1 MLILGY
7 PKTVELKG
15 GQKVVVRPVS
25 HDDFDQ
31 LLTFLQS
38 LPEGDR
44 VFLRHD
50 VRDPDVVRKWTEDM
64 DFDQVI
70 TLLALDDGAIVGT
83 GRLHLMAHGWMRHVG
98 HVRLI
103 TAPSVRRKGLGGLL
117 TRELVNVAS
126 DRNLEKLQAHVIED
140 AVGAVKMF
148 ERIGFSKV
156 AVLDGMVKDQSG
168 RTRNLAIM
176 VNNVSNLTQILED
189 WIEDAMIP
197 AYRVPGGG
205 A

>member
-15 GQKVVVRPVS
+15 GERVVFRPVS
-25 HDDFDQ
+25 RDDFEQ
-31 LLTFLQS
+31 LLDFLTS

-44 VFLRHD
+44 LFFRHD
-50 VRDPDVVRKWTEDM
+50 VRDPEVVRKWTEDM
-64 DFDQVI
+64 DFDRLI
-70 TLLALDDGAIVGT
+70 TLVAMDDGSIVGT
-83 GRLHLMAHGWMRHVG
+83 GRLYVMPHGWMRHVG

-103 TAPSVRRKGLGGLL
+103 TAPKYRRKGMGGLL
-117 TRELVNVAS
+117 TRELVTIAA

-148 ERIGFSKV
+148 ERIGFRKV
-156 AVLDGMVKDQSG
+156 AVLDDMVKDQSG

>member
-15 GQKVVVRPVS
+15 GQKVVFRPVS
-25 HDDFDQ
+25 RDDFDQ
-31 LLTFLQS
+31 LLTFLSS

-44 VFLRHD
+44 LFFRHD
-50 VRDPDVVRKWTEDM
+50 VRDPEVVRKWTEDM
-64 DFDQVI
+64 DFDRLI
-70 TLLALDDGAIVGT
+70 TLVALDDGEIVGT
-83 GRLHLMAHGWMRHVG
+83 GRLYLMPHGWMRHVG

-103 TAPSVRRKGLGGLL
+103 TAPHYRRKGMGGLL
-117 TRELVNVAS
+117 TRELVNIAS

-148 ERIGFSKV
+148 ERIGFTKV

>member
-15 GQKVVVRPVS
+15 GQKVMFRPVS
-25 HDDFDQ
+25 RDDFDQ
-31 LLTFLQS
+31 LLAFLS
-38 LPEGDR
+38 ALPDGDR
-44 VFLRHD
+44 LFFRHD
-50 VRDPDVVRKWTEDM
+50 VRDPEVVRKWTEDM
-64 DFDQVI
+64 DFDRLI
-70 TLLALDDGAIVGT
+70 TLVALDDGEIVGT
-83 GRLHLMAHGWMRHVG
+83 GRLYLMPHGWMRHVG

-103 TAPSVRRKGLGGLL
+103 SAPELRRKGMGGLL
-117 TRELVNVAS
+117 TRELVNIAS

-148 ERIGFSKV
+148 ERIGFKTA

-189 WIEDAMIP
+189 WIEEAMIP